1 MASETWERGGMIFNP
16 YSQFLEFIPIEE
28 SLRSREE
35 ERFTPK
41 AILIDEVEPGKSY
54 EVVITNFYG
63 MALLRHRV
71 GHYVHFLP
79 ESEQSTTF
87 KLPQFAFD
95 GRADDRIDLAG
106 FTRLDAK
113 TIWEALGVTEL
124 KYQDWTVRKEF
135 EGDSPIL
142 HLYLELKEEAIDADV
157 VAKMHQAI
165 RAIDP
170 FYGDLESMLGIL
182 PLKVTLLSAGSF
194 DRFYDS
200 RRDEGYLLEM
210 RTPPKMNTSD
220 QDVVDLLKA
229 SEAGT

>member
-1 MASETWERGGMIFNP
+1 MAP
-16 YSQFLEFIPIEE
+16 YSQFVEFIPMEE
-28 SLRSREE
+28 SLRSRED
-35 ERFTPK
+35 ERFKPK
-41 AILIDEVEPGKSY
+41 AVLIDEVEPGKSY

-71 GHYVHFLP
+71 GHYIHFLP
-79 ESEQSTTF
+79 ASEQSSTF
-87 KLPQFAFD
+87 KLPQFSFE

-113 TIWEALGVTEL
+113 TIWEALRVTEL
-124 KYQDWTVRKEF
+124 EYQDWTIRKEF
-135 EGDSPIL
+135 EGVSPIL
-142 HLYLELKEEAIDADV
+142 HLYLELKQSADEVAV
-157 VAKMHQAI
+157 VQKMHEAI

-182 PLKVTLLSAGSF
+182 PLKVTLLSAGTF
-194 DRFYDS
+194 NRFYDS

-220 QDVVDLLKA
+220 QDVADLLRA